1 MTGILIKRGSWGQNR
16 PPERVLTEDGDGGPP
31 AKDHTAHQQT
41 QKQEGRL
48 EQVLRVAQKECRFWT
63 SSLQMVRECAQRR

>member
-1 MTGILIKRGSWGQNR
+1 M
-16 PPERVLTEDGDGGPP
+16 VLGVKNPP